1 MKKNYV
7 KKCLALTLAF
17 SMTFS
22 TVAFADTA
30 KDTYM
35 NEQGSGEN
43 GATEPGTTT
52 PGESEPENPVKH
64 YGWYTDEETG
74 KTYYYDLEGN
84 IKTGWQTRDGI
95 KYYLDGEDEEY
106 PGAMVTDAVKE
117 IDGKYYSFNAEGR
130 LQKGWASHAE
140 GWYYA
145 DPTDG
150 VLQTGWKKLGS
161 VWYYLDGENEEYL
174 VLLR

>member
-22 TVAFADTA
+22 TVALADTA

-43 GATEPGTTT
+43 GATEPGTTTPGTTEPGTTEPGTTT

-74 KTYYYDLEGN
+74 RLIIMIWK
-84 IKTGWQTRDGI
+84 
-95 KYYLDGEDEEY
+95 
-106 PGAMVTDAVKE
+106 VK
-117 IDGKYYSFNAEGR
+117 SRQAGR
-130 LQKGWASHAE
+130 QE
-140 GWYYA
+140 
-145 DPTDG
+145 T
-150 VLQTGWKKLGS
+150 V
-161 VWYYLDGENEEYL
+161 
-174 VLLR
+174 

>member
-22 TVAFADTA
+22 TVALADTA

-52 PGESEPENPVKH
+52 PGTTEPGTTEPGTTTPGESEPENLVKH
-64 YGWYTDEETG
+64 YG
-74 KTYYYDLEGN
+74 
-84 IKTGWQTRDGI
+84 
-95 KYYLDGEDEEY
+95 
-106 PGAMVTDAVKE
+106 
-117 IDGKYYSFNAEGR
+117 
-130 LQKGWASHAE
+130 
-140 GWYYA
+140 
-145 DPTDG
+145 
-150 VLQTGWKKLGS
+150 
-161 VWYYLDGENEEYL
+161 
-174 VLLR
+174 